1 MRLDPSYLP
10 FAPSWLGSAYYMLG
24 RYAGAVPPLR
34 AVVTR
39 APNLALGHHWLAA
52 TFAQLRRLDEARA
65 EMAEGLRIQPWFTI
79 SQMPFTRTRE
89 TPRG

>member
-1 MRLDPSYLP
+1 
-10 FAPSWLGSAYYMLG
+10 
-24 RYAGAVPPLR
+24 LR
-34 AVVTR
+34 
-39 APNLALGHHWLAA
+39 
-52 TFAQLRRLDEARA
+52 QLDEARA